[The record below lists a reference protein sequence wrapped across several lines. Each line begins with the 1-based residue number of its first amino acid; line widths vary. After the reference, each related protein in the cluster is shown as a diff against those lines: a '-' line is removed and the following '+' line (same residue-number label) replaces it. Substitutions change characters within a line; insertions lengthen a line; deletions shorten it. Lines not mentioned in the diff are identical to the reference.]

1 MNYKKIGIAIGIFLL
16 CVVAGYFVFRNSIL
30 QWAFNRS
37 VHKAANTY
45 HLQLSANKVAFSGFD
60 VVSVD
65 GITIQPQGADTLLR
79 LKHARVDVAL
89 LSLLKGSI
97 AFDGIEADS
106 GALTI
111 YNFKDS
117 SNIKFAKRTGSTDS
131 TQVTKGEAVPYSD
144 IAKSLYKQL
153 NYALGTSF
161 AVTEMNV
168 SYADSGYTTQ
178 VHIPS
183 MNYDRKNLS
192 AIIINPEIN
201 DTLTVTGEVLQKGK
215 RYSYALNHTGK
226 AATYLAFLSR
236 PEGPKFNFNTIQ
248 GEVQI
253 EPGSEF
259 ILTFNGNATNLHMY
273 HWRLAQ
279 EDVVFDKL
287 QGNAVINITDDKVE
301 LDSASTITVNSTP
314 VKLFA
319 QYQRAPQQIFT
330 YSITMPEVVAD
341 TFFTSL
347 PGGMFNTLKG
357 ISATGTLAYRM
368 YLQLPLQQP
377 DSLIFDSK
385 MTKKDFRITRFGKE
399 NYTRINGTFDYEAM
413 DKDRLVR
420 MITVGYENPSFT
432 PIGQISPYL
441 IGAVLQSEDPSFL
454 QHRGFLEEAFRESI
468 IKNYKEKRFA
478 RGGSTISMQ
487 LVKNVFLSRDKTV
500 SRKAEEA
507 LIVYLIENT
516 GLVSKERMLEVYLNV
531 IEWGPNIYGIG
542 EASRFYFNKKP
553 AALNLNESVFLSAI
567 IPNPKYY
574 KYHFTPQGDIKPY
587 FANYFNVLSRR
598 MVFRGRISP
607 SDTINFIPSVQ
618 LRGPALNSVLP
629 ADSPDRLDDMMMGE

>member
-1 MNYKKIGIAIGIFLL
+1 MNYKKIGIAIGMLLL
-16 CVVAGYFVFRNSIL
+16 CVIAGYFVFRNSIL
-30 QWAFNRS
+30 QWAFNRAVS
-37 VHKAANTY
+37 KAANTY
-45 HLQLSANKVAFSGFD
+45 HLQLSANKVAFTGFD

-65 GITIQPQGADTLLR
+65 GITLQPQGADTLLR
-79 LKHARVDVAL
+79 LKHARIDVAL
-89 LSLLKGSI
+89 LSLLKGDI

-111 YNFKDS
+111 YNFNDS
-117 SNIKFAKRTGSTDS
+117 SNIKFAKRASADTA
-131 TQVTKGEAVPYSD
+131 QVSRGEATPYND
-144 IAKSLYKQL
+144 IAKGLYKQL
-153 NYALGTSF
+153 NYALSTSF
-161 AVTEMNV
+161 DVREMHI
-168 SYADSGYTTQ
+168 SYADSGYATQ
-178 VHIPS
+178 IYIPS

-192 AIIINPEIN
+192 ALIINPDNN
-201 DTLTVTGEVLQKGK
+201 DTLTIAGEVLQKGK
-215 RYSYALNHTGK
+215 RYSYTLNHTGK
-226 AATYLAFLSR
+226 AVTYLAFLNR
-236 PEGPKFNFNTIQ
+236 PEGPKFNFNTIS
-248 GEVQI
+248 GEVQV
-253 EPGSEF
+253 EPGNEF
-259 ILTFNGNATNLHMY
+259 SLTFNGNATNLHMY

-279 EDVVFDKL
+279 QDVVFDKL

-301 LDSASTITVNSTP
+301 LDSASTVTINSTP
-314 VKLFA
+314 IKLFA
-319 QYQRAPQQIFT
+319 QYQRAPQQVFT

-368 YLQLPLQQP
+368 YLQLPLQKP

-385 MTKKDFRITRFGKE
+385 MTKKDFRIVRFGKE

-553 AALNLNESVFLSAI
+553 SQLNLNESVFLSAI

-574 KYHFTPQGDIKPY
+574 KYHFTPQGDIKPH
-587 FANYFNVLSRR
+587 FVNYFNILTRR

-607 SDTINFIPSVQ
+607 SDTINYVPAVE

-629 ADSPDRLDDMMMGE
+629 ADSPDRLDDMMIGE